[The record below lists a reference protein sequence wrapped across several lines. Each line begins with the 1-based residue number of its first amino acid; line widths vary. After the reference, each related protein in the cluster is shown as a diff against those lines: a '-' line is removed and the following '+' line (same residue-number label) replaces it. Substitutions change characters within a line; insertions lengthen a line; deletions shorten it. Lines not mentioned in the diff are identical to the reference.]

1 MAGITGENLDA
12 VTVVTDSF
20 KMADAFTGDR
30 TGCAVAQ
37 TNAQR
42 VDISVWQDR
51 VWVDGLQKIYCPGWR
66 VDLRAKSAIV
76 DPRDA
81 AVTAPLFTAVVQ

>member
-1 MAGITGENLDA
+1 MQRKHGGEPRCSNSCYGLIQDGGR
-12 VTVVTDSF
+12 F
-20 KMADAFTGDR
+20 YGDR
-30 TGCAVAQ
+30 TGGAVAQ

-42 VDISVWQDR
+42 VDISVWPDR
-51 VWVDGLQKIYCPGWR
+51 VWVNRLQKIYGPGWR

>member
-1 MAGITGENLDA
+1 
-12 VTVVTDSF
+12 
-20 KMADAFTGDR
+20 MADAFTGDR
-30 TGCAVAQ
+30 TVGAVAQ

-51 VWVDGLQKIYCPGWR
+51 VWVNGLQKIYGPSWR

-81 AVTAPLFTAVVQ
+81 AVTVPLFTAVVQ